1 MSQTGAGSANHIP
14 HIRPPKPISIRIAII
29 PQPLKLLKMRFNIT
43 KIMACPLAPRLIN
56 IKFATCSNLVE
67 HLILAFKAKCSEDLH
82 ALKYI
87 KGIRHW
93 QKCCRQDQMGGQRTN
108 KILWNLR
115 LNIPYFS
122 ICSGFSVDGN
132 LEVDFFSIVIGQ
144 KCPVYKVMA
153 FMITEFSNIKSKFQF
168 N

>member
-43 KIMACPLAPRLIN
+43 KIMACPLVPRLIN
-56 IKFATCSNLVE
+56 IKFTTCSALVE
-67 HLILAFKAKCSEDLH
+67 HLILVFKAKCSEDLY

-115 LNIPYFS
+115 LNILS
-122 ICSGFSVDGN
+122 AQQRHLNRS
-132 LEVDFFSIVIGQ
+132 
-144 KCPVYKVMA
+144 
-153 FMITEFSNIKSKFQF
+153 SKKKAAVAGR
-168 N
+168 